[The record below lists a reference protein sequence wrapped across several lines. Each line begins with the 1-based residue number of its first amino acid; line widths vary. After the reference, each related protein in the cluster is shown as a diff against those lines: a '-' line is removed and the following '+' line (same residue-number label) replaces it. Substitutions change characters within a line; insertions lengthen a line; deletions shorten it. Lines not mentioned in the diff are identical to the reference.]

1 MPIGLTNGS
10 NSIFSLFSTT
20 LPSSLPTMPV
30 STKQSQLS
38 FCSKTLP
45 IFCCSCLRIHP
56 ISILSKTTS
65 PISKN
70 ADNSLLQIPL
80 SIKLLHRMFLIWND
94 YKTPFESGPTSKFN
108 KYVLSIIFEEKPAHT
123 FNGAASEIAD
133 YITSRKYGA
142 WAPFPSENPR
152 SLLEGRLGVVFDYVW
167 TFINR
172 PCSPPR

>member
-1 MPIGLTNGS
+1 MSMREEANNLIDNEYTLLA
-10 NSIFSLFSTT
+10 LFARTRRE
-20 LPSSLPTMPV
+20 LIVRRAELFRKFPKHMHG
-30 STKQSQLS
+30 TKSYL
-38 FCSKTLP
+38 
-45 IFCCSCLRIHP
+45 
-56 ISILSKTTS
+56 
-65 PISKN
+65 
-70 ADNSLLQIPL
+70 
-80 SIKLLHRMFLIWND
+80 

-172 PCSPPR
+172 PCSHPR